1 MNQGHQF
8 GYDDRGA
15 RVATCDF
22 AYPENDG
29 DADELR
35 AEDSAKLRQETTM
48 RLLDMLIHSARN
60 AEQVGRRALVMGY
73 LTRSQS
79 APPSL
84 AELGRKLRVSK
95 QRAGQIVDNLKQRL
109 ALDGKR
115 ARRL

>member
-35 AEDSAKLRQETTM
+35 AEDSAKLRQETLSRTLD
-48 RLLDMLIHSARN
+48 LLCDGATDAATI
-60 AEQVGRRALVMGY
+60 GRRVAVMAFLSRGESRPR
-73 LTRSQS
+73 T
-79 APPSL
+79 L
-84 AELGRKLRVSK
+84 AELGRLLGVT
-95 QRAGQIVDNLKQRL
+95 
-109 ALDGKR
+109 R
-115 ARRL
+115 ARACQC